1 MKKEIP
7 APSNFI
13 EDIIVDDLTSGKHDK
28 IITRFPP
35 EPNGYLHIG
44 HAKAICINFGIKE
57 KFGGECNL
65 RFDDTNPVKE
75 DVEYMESIKE
85 DIRWLGFKW
94 DRELHAS
101 DYFGRMYECAV
112 ELIKAGKAYVCDLS
126 AEEIRATRGTLT
138 EPGKESPYRNR
149 SVEENLD
156 LFRRMKEGEFADGE
170 KVLRAK
176 IDMASPNINMRD
188 PVIYRICHAEHPHTG
203 TEWVIYPMYDFA
215 HPLED
220 AIEGVTH
227 SLCSLEF
234 ENHRPLYDW
243 VTENCGFDPRPRQIE
258 FARLNLTHT
267 VMSKRFLKR
276 LVDENVVSG
285 WNDPRLSTLSGIRE
299 RGYPPEAV
307 RDFCGRIGVAK
318 ADSVVDIAMLEHC
331 VREYL
336 NDHAARAMAVLDP
349 VKVVVDNYP
358 ENVTENL
365 TLENNPRDPEA
376 GEHAVTF
383 SRELYIERDD
393 FSLDPPPKYFRLKPD
408 GTVRLKGAYVVKYVG
423 CELNADGEPEVVHV
437 EYIPGTKSGE
447 EGAAVKVKGTIH
459 WVNAR
464 DCADITVNMYDYLIN
479 DGDGDYMDRLNRDS
493 VKVLHGKA
501 EHFAADAPKGERFQF
516 LREGYFIAKGGGEF
530 NCIVGLKDNY
540 KAQ

>member
-7 APSNFI
+7 SPSNFI
-13 EDIIVDDLTSGKHDK
+13 EDIIVEDLETGKHDK

-85 DIRWLGFKW
+85 DIRWLGFEW

-126 AEEIRATRGTLT
+126 ADQIRATRGTLT
-138 EPGKESPYRNR
+138 EPGTESPYRYR

-243 VTENCGFDPRPRQIE
+243 VTVNCGFDPRPRQIE

-267 VMSKRFLKR
+267 VMSKRFLKK
-276 LVDENVVSG
+276 LVDEKVVSG

-336 NDHAARAMAVLDP
+336 NDHATRTMAVLDP
-349 VKVVVDNYP
+349 VKVIVDNYP

-365 TLENNPRDPEA
+365 SLENNPRDPEA
-376 GEHAVTF
+376 GTHTVTF
-383 SRELYIERDD
+383 SRELFIEGED

-408 GTVRLKGAYVVKYVG
+408 GTVRLKGAYVVKYAG
-423 CELNADGEPEVVHV
+423 CERDENGVPTVIHV

-464 DCADITVNMYDYLIN
+464 DCEDITVNMYDYLIE
-479 DGDGDYMDRLNRDS
+479 DGDGDYMERLNRDS

-501 EHFAADAPKGERFQF
+501 ERFAAAAEKGTRFQF
-516 LREGYFIAKGGGEF
+516 LRQGYFIAKGGGEF
-530 NCIVGLKDNY
+530 NGIVGLKDNF
-540 KAQ
+540 KA